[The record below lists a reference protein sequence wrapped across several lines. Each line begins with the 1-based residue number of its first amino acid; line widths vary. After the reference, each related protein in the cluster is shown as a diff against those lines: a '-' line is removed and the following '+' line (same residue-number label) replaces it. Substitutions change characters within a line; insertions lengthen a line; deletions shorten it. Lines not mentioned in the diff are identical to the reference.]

1 MTPQTNQTP
10 AEGPKTLEVSKVVF
24 DLDSKDY
31 VTLKKTGAF
40 VPVTSMAEF
49 TERLGNDGAAILDI
63 VNDGLEEYSKKQL
76 AVNPEPWKIVEE
88 DEEGNETLS
97 EFKGTP
103 ISPEKSRLLSATVI
117 NLAKTL
123 FGYAKNMVPGNAE
136 ENRKAKKAA
145 KDSALGMLLSNPAA
159 IEGLKK

>member
-1 MTPQTNQTP
+1 MATTQTNP
-10 AEGPKTLEVSKVVF
+10 NGNKTLEVSKVVF

-31 VTLKKTGAF
+31 VTLKKAGEF
-40 VPVTSMAEF
+40 QPVTSMAEF
-49 TERLGNDGAAILDI
+49 TERLNNDASAILAI

-76 AVNPEPWKIVEE
+76 AENPEPWKLVEE

-103 ISPEKSRLLSATVI
+103 ISAEKSKLLSATVI

-136 ENRKAKKAA
+136 ENRKAKKGA
-145 KDSALGMLLSNPAA
+145 KDQALAMLLSNPAA